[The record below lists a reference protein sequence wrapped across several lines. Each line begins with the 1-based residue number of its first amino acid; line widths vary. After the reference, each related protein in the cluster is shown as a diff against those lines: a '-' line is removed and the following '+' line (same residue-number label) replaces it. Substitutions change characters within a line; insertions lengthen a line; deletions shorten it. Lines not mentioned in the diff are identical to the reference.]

1 MNASLT
7 LTEEEAHEAHA
18 IHYVMENCPQ
28 QRFQIAA
35 ELAYLRSTF
44 EAARRD
50 RRRLPVATQ
59 RQVNRYPSGAR
70 LVTFTTARPR
80 LELTP

>member
-7 LTEEEAHEAHA
+7 LTDNEAHEASGIA
-18 IHYVMENCPQ
+18 YVMEHCDQ
-28 QRFQIAA
+28 QRLQIAA
-35 ELAYLRSTF
+35 ELAYLRSVF

-50 RRRLPVATQ
+50 RRRLPIATQ
-59 RQVNRYPSGAR
+59 RQVNRYPTGAR

>member
-1 MNASLT
+1 MTLT
-7 LTEEEAHEAHA
+7 LTDEEAHEAACIQFDMQHS
-18 IHYVMENCPQ
+18 EQ
-28 QRFQIAA
+28 RRFQIAA
-35 ELAYLRSTF
+35 ELAYLRSVF
-44 EAARRD
+44 AAARRD

-70 LVTFTTARPR
+70 LVAFTTARPR